1 MTRTDIL
8 DELNKLPADER
19 LDIVETTLH
28 QLREQFRSGR
38 LDAASERRE
47 RLSVA
52 ADALRTAY
60 ETDSE
65 LTAFT
70 ALSRSRQSRIVP
82 THD

>member
-8 DELNKLPADER
+8 EELNKLPADER
-19 LDIVETTLH
+19 LDIVESALR
-28 QLREQFRSGR
+28 QLREQFLAGR
-38 LDAASERRE
+38 LEVTAERRE
-47 RLSVA
+47 RLSIA

-70 ALSRSRQSRIVP
+70 TLDRDDFHAAR
-82 THD
+82 